1 MSRVDCRNAE
11 KIENILFEDEKIK
24 ILNEDYIIELKDI
37 PKLEFENKIIY
48 YMQVG
53 TGIYIIVKFKNIYI
67 NKIYLIEQQII
78 NNSLSIKDIY
88 TTTIVE
94 KDNPLERFYKYDLDY
109 EKENIEKNLIEI
121 IEKIPVIFEKELLI
135 EKINDLMSK
144 EDVVENDETK
154 VADEDLPEAVVLLD
168 DVPRKK
174 GTPVPI
180 AYENKIYNSI
190 SELSR
195 ELNIPK
201 TTLAYRLSR
210 NRSLSDT
217 REKGRKNAIPVE
229 YNGTIY
235 PSQTQ
240 FVKEFG
246 IAHGT
251 FDLKIRQGM
260 SVDEIVRKYS
270 KKYKNMTTEKNTY
283 KDRKSEVELIYNG
296 KKYDS
301 QKELVEEFNINPS
314 TLSINLRKGMPLDE
328 IVERY
333 SRLEKKDSNEKTF
346 IYLGQE
352 MTIRELAELSGINIE
367 TIRGRIEDLGWSVSK
382 AVETPVRK
390 GGE

>member
-135 EKINDLMSK
+135 EKINDFMSK
-144 EDVVENDETK
+144 EKIEKSDDLKISNNDLVETK
-154 VADEDLPEAVVLLD
+154 VLLD
-168 DVPRKK
+168 DRLRRR

-180 AYENKIYNSI
+180 IYENKQYNSL

-201 TTLAYRLSR
+201 TTLAHKLNK
-210 NRSLSDT
+210 NRSLS
-217 REKGRKNAIPVE
+217 EASGRRNIPVE

-240 FVKEFG
+240 FLKEFN

-251 FDLKIRQGM
+251 FNLKIKQGM
-260 SVDEIVRKYS
+260 PIDEIVKRYS
-270 KKYKNMTTEKNTY
+270 KKYKDVKGGRNGY
-283 KDRKSEVELIYNG
+283 KDQKSEVELIYNG

-301 QKELVEEFNINPS
+301 QKELVEEFNINQS

-328 IVERY
+328 IVEKY

-367 TIRGRIEDLGWSVSK
+367 IIRGRIEDLGWSVSK

>member
-11 KIENILFEDEKIK
+11 EIENILFEDEKIK

-53 TGIYIIVKFKNIYI
+53 TGIYIIVKFKNIFI

-78 NNSLSIKDIY
+78 NNSLSIKNIY

-135 EKINDLMSK
+135 EKIKDFMSK
-144 EDVVENDETK
+144 EKIEKSDDIRILN
-154 VADEDLPEAVVLLD
+154 EDLPEAVVLVD
-168 DVPRKK
+168 DVSRKK

-180 AYENKIYNSI
+180 IYENKRYNSL

-201 TTLAYRLSR
+201 TTLAYKL
-210 NRSLSDT
+210 NKNKSLSDA
-217 REKGRKNAIPVE
+217 RGSKNAIPVE

-235 PSQTQ
+235 PSQSQ

-251 FDLKIRQGM
+251 FDNKIKQGM
-260 SVDEIVRKYS
+260 SIDEIVRRYS
-270 KKYKNMTTEKNTY
+270 KKYKDIRTKKIIPDNK
-283 KDRKSEVELIYNG
+283 KSRKELVYNG
-296 KKYDS
+296 KKYNS
-301 QKELVEEFNINPS
+301 QKELAVEFNINPS
-314 TLSINLRKGMPLDE
+314 TLFINLQKGMPLDE

-333 SRLEKKDSNEKTF
+333 SRLEKKDFNEKTF
-346 IYLGQE
+346 IYLGKE
-352 MTIRELAELSGINIE
+352 MTLDELSELSSIDKEIINK
-367 TIRGRIEDLGWSVSK
+367 RLNKGWSISK
-382 AVETPVRK
+382 AVETPVRE
-390 GGE
+390 GGGNE

>member
-11 KIENILFEDEKIK
+11 EIENILFEDEKIK

-37 PKLEFENKIIY
+37 PKLEFENKTIY
-48 YMQVG
+48 YMQAG
-53 TGIYIIVKFKNIYI
+53 TGIYIIVKFKNIFI

-135 EKINDLMSK
+135 EKINDFMSK
-144 EDVVENDETK
+144 EKIEKSDDFKISNNDLVETK
-154 VADEDLPEAVVLLD
+154 VLLD
-168 DVPRKK
+168 DTLRRR
-174 GTPVPI
+174 GNPVPI
-180 AYENKIYNSI
+180 IYKNKQYNSL

-195 ELNIPK
+195 KLNIPK
-201 TTLAYRLSR
+201 TTLAHRLNK
-210 NRSLSDT
+210 NRSLSGAGG
-217 REKGRKNAIPVE
+217 RENIPVE

-240 FVKEFG
+240 FLKEFN

-251 FDLKIRQGM
+251 FCLKVKQGM
-260 SVDEIVRKYS
+260 PIDEIVKRYS
-270 KKYKNMTTEKNTY
+270 KKYKDIKGGRNRY
-283 KDRKSEVELIYNG
+283 KDQKSEVELIYNG

-301 QKELVEEFNINPS
+301 QKELTKEFDINPS

-333 SRLEKKDSNEKTF
+333 SRLEKKSANEETY
-346 IYLGQE
+346 IYLGKE
-352 MTIRELAELSGINIE
+352 MTLDELSELSSISKDVIIKRLSE
-367 TIRGRIEDLGWSVSK
+367 GWSISK
-382 AVETPVRK
+382 AVETPQK
-390 GGE
+390 EGK

>member
-48 YMQVG
+48 YMQAG

-135 EKINDLMSK
+135 EKINDFMGK

-174 GTPVPI
+174 ETPVPI
-180 AYENKIYNSI
+180 VYENKIYNSI

-217 REKGRKNAIPVE
+217 REKGNKNAIPIE
-229 YNGTIY
+229 YNGIIY
-235 PSQTQ
+235 PSQSQ
-240 FVKEFG
+240 FLKKYN
-246 IAHGT
+246 IPHST

-270 KKYKNMTTEKNTY
+270 KNYKNMTTEKNTY
-283 KDRKSEVELIYNG
+283 KDRKSEAELIYNG
-296 KKYDS
+296 KKYNS

-346 IYLGQE
+346 MYLGKE
-352 MTIRELAELSGINIE
+352 MSLDELSELSSIDKEIINK
-367 TIRGRIEDLGWSVSK
+367 RLNKGWSISK
-382 AVETPVRK
+382 AVETPYLK
-390 GGE
+390 GE